1 MEFRA
6 KPLGCLGAK
15 LREVRYYRVLYE
27 LSIELILGVNAF
39 SGICLVR
46 SGGIFDRIMIQRSLS
61 GG

>member
-6 KPLGCLGAK
+6 KPLGYLGAK
-15 LREVRYYRVLYE
+15 LREIRYYRVIYE
-27 LSIELILGVNAF
+27 WSTELILGVNTF

-46 SGGIFDRIMIQRSLS
+46 SGGIFDRIMIQRCLS

>member
-15 LREVRYYRVLYE
+15 LREIRYYRVLYE
-27 LSIELILGVNAF
+27 WSIELILGVNAF

-46 SGGIFDRIMIQRSLS
+46 SGGIFDRIMIQRCLS